1 MFEISGEDFPGE
13 IIAGIDEV
21 GRGPLAG
28 PVVACAVV
36 IEDKIPGIKD
46 SKKLTPKRRKELAK
60 EIHEKAIGI
69 GIGMSSEKLIDK
81 INIKEA
87 TRRAMVAAVLNLQ
100 QAHVFPDRLLIDHE
114 TIDLEI
120 PQESIVKGDNLV
132 YEIACA
138 SIVAKEF
145 RDDLMIK
152 LSEDYPEY
160 QWQNNKGYG
169 TKVHRDAILDYG
181 PTKYHRRSF
190 LKKLLNKRS

>member
-1 MFEISGEDFPGE
+1 MFQISGKDYPGE
-13 IIAGIDEV
+13 VIAGIDEV

-28 PVVACAVV
+28 PVVACCVV
-36 IEDKIPGIKD
+36 IDEKIPGVKD
-46 SKKLTPKRRKELAK
+46 SKKLTPKKRKELAE

-87 TRRAMVAAVLNLQ
+87 TRRAMAAAVINLQ
-100 QAHVFPDRLLIDHE
+100 ESHIFPDRLLIDHE
-114 TIDLEI
+114 TVDLDL
-120 PQESIVKGDNLV
+120 PQESIVKGDDLC

-152 LSEDYPEY
+152 ISKDFPEY

-169 TKVHRDAILDYG
+169 TKAHREAILDYG
-181 PTKYHRRSF
+181 PTKYHRMSF
-190 LKKLLNKRS
+190 LKKLLKKR